1 MAVFIGTRAY
11 EAHVKMIGM
20 PFCVAHNGTIAL
32 LPIGILDH
40 RAKLGIGV
48 TLLLGVIVEEFLQI
62 VIDEDVLDFFR
73 LEEVL
78 DDEPVFIDVE
88 IRSVHLREADE
99 LFEIAIDIAD
109 IDVAPRLVRKVRNEL
124 AAMFD
129 R

>member
-40 RAKLGIGV
+40 RAELGIGV

-78 DDEPVFIDVE
+78 DLIIQHRVV
-88 IRSVHLREADE
+88 
-99 LFEIAIDIAD
+99 
-109 IDVAPRLVRKVRNEL
+109 
-124 AAMFD
+124 
-129 R
+129 